1 MTSAR
6 EGTSDSSTAE
16 SSITDNAVYVDGK
29 RTAEPR
35 TLDETFE
42 VMRENHGVAWIDM
55 VHPDR
60 AELQAVADEL
70 SLHHLAVTD
79 ALTGH
84 QRAKLERYG
93 ETLFVVLRPAKY
105 LDDVEKVKFGEVH
118 VFMGPDFVVSVK
130 HGDFPDIGAVRKRLE
145 EHPELLAGGPRMIL
159 YGILD
164 LVVDEYAPVLEG
176 LENDIDEIE
185 DQLFSGNREVSRRIY
200 DLLREVIEFQR
211 ATHPL
216 EEILRRL
223 LEGLDEESRDE
234 APAREAAKAAA
245 RRRERADADA
255 SARTDSATG
264 SGTDDTTA
272 ATGSATDPRTDHTLT
287 VANTTS
293 SATDPATDQSTG
305 RAAADTAA
313 TTARGSAANPSAD
326 HTPTDTEAAATTDR
340 PPVDDQALAA
350 DDGAQLLEIRRHLR
364 DVLDHV
370 LRVIDRSESFR
381 TLLEN
386 ALTVHSTLIAQK
398 QNDEMTRMT
407 ETSLAQGEQVKK
419 ISGWAAVLFA
429 PTLVAAIYGM
439 NFTNMPELK
448 WFLGYPFALA
458 LMLGSGVGL
467 YIAFK
472 KRGWL

>member
-1 MTSAR
+1 MTDTKPAAPA
-6 EGTSDSSTAE
+6 AE
-16 SSITDNAVYVDGK
+16 AKADAKPDSSITDNAVYVDGK

-35 TLDETFE
+35 TLDDTFE
-42 VMRENHGVAWIDM
+42 VMREHHGVAWIDM
-55 VHPDR
+55 VHPDKD
-60 AELQAVADEL
+60 ELQAVADEL

-84 QRAKLERYG
+84 QRSKLERYG

-105 LDDVEKVKFGEVH
+105 LDDVEKVKFSEVH

-159 YGILD
+159 YGIMD
-164 LVVDEYAPVLEG
+164 LIVDDYAPVIAG

-185 DQLFSGNREVSRRIY
+185 DQLFSGDREVSRRIY

-223 LEGLDEESRDE
+223 LEGPGAVSDTGSVEQSRAAGDE
-234 APAREAAKAAA
+234 AVLDKAKNAH
-245 RRRERADADA
+245 
-255 SARTDSATG
+255 
-264 SGTDDTTA
+264 DDL
-272 ATGSATDPRTDHTLT
+272 D
-287 VANTTS
+287 V
-293 SATDPATDQSTG
+293 
-305 RAAADTAA
+305 
-313 TTARGSAANPSAD
+313 
-326 HTPTDTEAAATTDR
+326 
-340 PPVDDQALAA
+340 
-350 DDGAQLLEIRRHLR
+350 LEVKRHLR

-381 TLLEN
+381 TLLQN

-419 ISGWAAVLFA
+419 ISSWAAVLFA

-458 LMLGSGVGL
+458 LMLASGVGL
-467 YIAFK
+467 YFVFK
-472 KRGWL
+472 RRGWL

>member
-1 MTSAR
+1 MTDTKPNAPT
-6 EGTSDSSTAE
+6 EATKSD

-42 VMRENHGVAWIDM
+42 VMREHHGVAWIDM

-84 QRAKLERYG
+84 QRSKLERYG

-105 LDDVEKVKFGEVH
+105 LDDVEKVKFSEVH

-145 EHPELLAGGPRMIL
+145 EHPELLSGGPRMIL
-159 YGILD
+159 YGIMD
-164 LVVDEYAPVLEG
+164 LIVDDYAPVIAG

-185 DQLFSGNREVSRRIY
+185 DQLFSGDREVSRRIY

-223 LEGLDEESRDE
+223 LEGLDEAG
-234 APAREAAKAAA
+234 APGAFSGAPGAVGGAPDARQS
-245 RRRERADADA
+245 DSA
-255 SARTDSATG
+255 SASAEH
-264 SGTDDTTA
+264 S
-272 ATGSATDPRTDHTLT
+272 
-287 VANTTS
+287 
-293 SATDPATDQSTG
+293 
-305 RAAADTAA
+305 RAAADEKVLDEDSRAHSDL
-313 TTARGSAANPSAD
+313 G
-326 HTPTDTEAAATTDR
+326 
-340 PPVDDQALAA
+340 V
-350 DDGAQLLEIRRHLR
+350 LEVKRHLR

-381 TLLEN
+381 TLLQN

-419 ISGWAAVLFA
+419 ISSWAAVLFA

-458 LMLGSGVGL
+458 LMLASGVGL
-467 YIAFK
+467 YFVFK
-472 KRGWL
+472 RRGWL

>member
-1 MTSAR
+1 MNPS
-6 EGTSDSSTAE
+6 AE
-16 SSITDNAVYVDGK
+16 SATGSAGQTGKPVTDDASSGGDSPDTNDDTPNPEGPSITDNAVYVDGK

-84 QRAKLERYG
+84 QRSKLERYG

-130 HGDFPDIGAVRKRLE
+130 HGDFPDIGLVRKRME
-145 EHPELLAGGPRMIL
+145 EHPELLSGGPRMIL
-159 YGILD
+159 YGFID
-164 LVVDEYAPVLEG
+164 LVVDGYAPVLEG

-185 DQLFSGNREVSRRIY
+185 DQLFSGDREVSRRIY
-200 DLLREVIEFQR
+200 DLLREVIDFQR

-216 EEILRRL
+216 EEMLQSLI
-223 LEGLDEESRDE
+223 EGLE
-234 APAREAAKAAA
+234 ATEQGPVASSPGASSPGDAA
-245 RRRERADADA
+245 
-255 SARTDSATG
+255 
-264 SGTDDTTA
+264 
-272 ATGSATDPRTDHTLT
+272 
-287 VANTTS
+287 
-293 SATDPATDQSTG
+293 
-305 RAAADTAA
+305 
-313 TTARGSAANPSAD
+313 
-326 HTPTDTEAAATTDR
+326 
-340 PPVDDQALAA
+340 PPVDAHELAE
-350 DDGAQLLEIRRHLR
+350 DDAAQLLELKRHLR

-370 LRVIDRSESFR
+370 IRIIDRSESFR

-458 LMLGSGVGL
+458 LMLGSGIGL
-467 YIAFK
+467 YIVFK

>member
-1 MTSAR
+1 MTSASD
-6 EGTSDSSTAE
+6 GTTAGT
-16 SSITDNAVYVDGK
+16 SITDNAVYVDGK

-42 VMRENHGVAWIDM
+42 VMREHHGVAWIDM

-93 ETLFVVLRPAKY
+93 ETLFIVLRPAKY

-118 VFMGPDFVVSVK
+118 MFMGPDFVVSVK
-130 HGDFPDIGAVRKRLE
+130 HGDFPDIGAVRVRLE
-145 EHPELLAGGPRMIL
+145 EHPELLAGGPRIIL

-216 EEILRRL
+216 EEMLRRL
-223 LEGLDEESRDE
+223 IEGLDEQSRDE
-234 APAREAAKAAA
+234 AAASARSAGRA
-245 RRRERADADA
+245 RLQREADADLDA
-255 SARTDSATG
+255 AGGMSGAGTG
-264 SGTDDTTA
+264 TRGAGTGDGT
-272 ATGSATDPRTDHTLT
+272 
-287 VANTTS
+287 
-293 SATDPATDQSTG
+293 
-305 RAAADTAA
+305 
-313 TTARGSAANPSAD
+313 RGSAISSGTA
-326 HTPTDTEAAATTDR
+326 EASIDSR
-340 PPVDDQALAA
+340 NLA
-350 DDGAQLLEIRRHLR
+350 DDDAQLLEIKRHFR

-370 LRVIDRSESFR
+370 LRVIDRSDAFR

-386 ALTVHSTLIAQK
+386 ALTVHSTLIAQQ
-398 QNDEMTRMT
+398 QNDELTRMT

-448 WFLGYPFALA
+448 WVLGYPFALA